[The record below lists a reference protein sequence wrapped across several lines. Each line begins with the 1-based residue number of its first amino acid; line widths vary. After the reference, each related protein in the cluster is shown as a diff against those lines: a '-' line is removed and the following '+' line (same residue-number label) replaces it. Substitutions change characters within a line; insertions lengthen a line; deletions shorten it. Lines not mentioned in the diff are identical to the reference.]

1 MAYQQR
7 EDQGVEKPYL
17 FRTYKNLH
25 KIEKGSKDKC
35 FERNFDLAHDIPI
48 WEVARAT
55 SAAPSYFE
63 PAKIDGLAYLDG
75 GFGANNPGQE
85 IDREVRRMNNNSVNA
100 IGILISIGTGL
111 DDDAGRII
119 DKIGLPRYLNYLK
132 FMKKCAT
139 DAEKTHEYLLDLT
152 KYRTSY
158 HRLNVEK
165 GIGCMKLDEWKTRG
179 KLRRKVGA
187 AIGRLRKSQGKAQ
200 EQPRQEQERTE
211 GMDSSSSLASDDSR
225 IPEWFQPRNKTL
237 QHIREKTEAYL
248 SEDEI
253 QAELQ
258 KCAEYLVKN
267 RRARVES
274 DRQRWERACYSTWY
288 QCNRDQCP
296 RGEKEYRNIE
306 EIRAHFLDKHRDAF
320 KKNMDQDVLHR
331 AIDSCKVHV
340 H

>member
-1 MAYQQR
+1 MAYQQKI
-7 EDQGVEKPYL
+7 EKGVEKPYL

-25 KIEKGSKDKC
+25 KIEPRSKDKC
-35 FERNFDLAHDIPI
+35 FERNPDLAHDIPI
-48 WEVARAT
+48 WKVARAT

-63 PAKIDGLAYLDG
+63 PAEIDGLAYLDG

-85 IDREVRRMNNNSVNA
+85 IYREVRRMNNNSVNA

-111 DDDAGRII
+111 NDDSGRII
-119 DKIGLPRYLNYLK
+119 AKLGLPRYLNYLK

-139 DAEKTHEYLLDLT
+139 DAQKTHEYLLELIEN
-152 KYRTSY
+152 RFPY
-158 HRLNVEK
+158 HRLNVGE
-165 GIGCMKLDEWKTRG
+165 GIGGMKLDEWKTRG

-187 AIGRLRKSQGKAQ
+187 AIGKFRKSKEKAPQ
-200 EQPRQEQERTE
+200 QTREDQQNTE
-211 GMDSSSSLASDDSR
+211 GMNSNSSLASNDSR
-225 IPEWFQPRNKTL
+225 IPKWFQPRNKTL
-237 QHIREKTEAYL
+237 QRIREKTEAYL
-248 SEDEI
+248 SRVDI

-274 DRQRWERACYSTWY
+274 DGQRWERACYSTWY

-296 RGEKEYRNIE
+296 RGEKEYRSIE

-320 KKNMDQDVLHR
+320 KKNMDPDILSR